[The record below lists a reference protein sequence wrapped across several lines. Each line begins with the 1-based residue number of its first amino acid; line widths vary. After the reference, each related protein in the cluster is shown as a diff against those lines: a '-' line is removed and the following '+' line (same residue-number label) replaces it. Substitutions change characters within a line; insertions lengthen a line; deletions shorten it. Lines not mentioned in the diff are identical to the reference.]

1 MIEIHRHYMSSFAN
15 IQTGASSASDRRLS
29 PCRLPLPTQNN
40 THTHTR
46 DWHVCYDRCSHN
58 VSPRIKT
65 TGSWLLIVRAAFASC
80 TAAIATSPTV
90 GQILGGRPK
99 FKRTSCMPSPD
110 LVAECRKK
118 HTSDVQPPR
127 LTFGDFRN
135 GAIGDMGLY
144 DFGNR

>member
-29 PCRLPLPTQNN
+29 PCRLPSQQKKTY
-40 THTHTR
+40 TR
-46 DWHVCYDRCSHN
+46 DWHVSYDRCSHN
-58 VSPRIKT
+58 VSSRINT
-65 TGSWLLIVRAAFASC
+65 TGAWLLIARAAFASC
-80 TAAIATSPTV
+80 TAAIATSQTV
-90 GQILGGRPK
+90 GQILVCRPK
-99 FKRTSCMPSPD
+99 FKRTPCMPSPD
-110 LVAECRKK
+110 LVAECKKK

-127 LTFGDFRN
+127 LTCGDFRN